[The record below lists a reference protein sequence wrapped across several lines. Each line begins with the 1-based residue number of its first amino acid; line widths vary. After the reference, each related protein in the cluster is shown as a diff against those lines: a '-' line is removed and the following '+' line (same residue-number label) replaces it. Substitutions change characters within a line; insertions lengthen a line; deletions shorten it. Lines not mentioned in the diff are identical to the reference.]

1 MRMWPVS
8 GDTGEGQHMRVG
20 RFAGISVALA
30 AFALAGL
37 AVVSAGDQEKAA
49 GEKKDEKKE
58 VKRAVIVERGG
69 AGDTRGPA
77 IAWTMAGGP
86 GPRIGVSVRD
96 SGGSGTPAGGPTG
109 AVVDDVTEDGPAAK
123 AGFKSGDLVTTFDGE
138 KVRGARHFA
147 RLVEETPPG
156 RTVKVG
162 VIRDGKPVDLTVAPA
177 DTRDRLLV
185 GPGAF
190 AWRSDDGL
198 EWQDLGELPG
208 DLRVKIHRDV
218 EESVRKELEKHR
230 DAIEKES
237 GKAAEELRHELRTL
251 PREGFEMPAVPP
263 MEHFEV
269 LMGRPRLGV
278 GIQDLTPE
286 LAQHFGAK
294 QGVLVNAVTPD
305 SAAARGGIKVGDVI
319 TTVDGTAVEDSA
331 LLRRQLWKRDEATEV
346 TIGLVRDRK
355 ELSVK
360 VKLDDPASGSR
371 ERVRKYR
378 T

>member
-1 MRMWPVS
+1 MK
-8 GDTGEGQHMRVG
+8 VG

-37 AVVSAGDQEKAA
+37 AVVSAGGQEKAA
-49 GEKKDEKKE
+49 GEKKDERKE

-69 AGDTRGPA
+69 PGDTRGPA

-96 SGGSGTPAGGPTG
+96 SGGSETPAGGPTG

-123 AGFKSGDLVTTFDGE
+123 AGLKSGDLVTTFDGE

-162 VIRDGKPVDLTVAPA
+162 VIRGGKPVDLTVAPEEA
-177 DTRDRLLV
+177 RDRLLV

-190 AWRSDDGL
+190 AWRSDDGR

-218 EESVRKELEKHR
+218 EENVRKELEKHR

-237 GKAAEELRHELRTL
+237 GKAAEELRHELRML
-251 PREGFEMPAVPP
+251 PPEGFRFEMPAVPP

-269 LMGRPRLGV
+269 LMRGPRLGV

-294 QGVLVNAVTPD
+294 QGVLVNTVTPD
-305 SAAARGGIKVGDVI
+305 SAAAKGGIKVGDVI
-319 TTVDGTAVEDSA
+319 TTVDGTAVEDGA
-331 LLRRQLWKRDEATEV
+331 VLRRQLWKRDEATEV